1 MPPFPAI
8 ASISHEHPHILS
20 KCEGGGFPSLHTSGK
35 HWYERHTSFSLTHR
49 NQKSNHTPPNTQSQP
64 GPQPSLQGVQ
74 SLSCPSLIS
83 SPQTSQSALLTSQDT
98 ARANPS
104 SPNALL
110 PTYPFENSHL
120 SLSVK
125 LPQISSHASLLP
137 IWPRSVHCPFDSR
150 ETDAKPEVVF
160 PLLARWRNS
169 LHPASAAE
177 CNSTCWTGTTSS
189 S

>member
-35 HWYERHTSFSLTHR
+35 HLCERHMSFSLTHR

-83 SPQTSQSALLTSQDT
+83 SPQTFQSALLTSQDT

-110 PTYPFENSHL
+110 LTYPFENSHL

-125 LPQISSHASLLP
+125 LPQISSHVSTL
-137 IWPRSVHCPFDSR
+137 
-150 ETDAKPEVVF
+150 
-160 PLLARWRNS
+160 PLLLNAAPHAGQGQQAALES
-169 LHPASAAE
+169 SEKSAVEGRLGKRAIQG
-177 CNSTCWTGTTSS
+177 SPIRQ
-189 S
+189 

>member
-1 MPPFPAI
+1 M
-8 ASISHEHPHILS
+8 SIPTSCL

-35 HWYERHTSFSLTHR
+35 HWCERHTSFSLTHR

-64 GPQPSLQGVQ
+64 GPQPSLQGVHF
-74 SLSCPSLIS
+74 LSCPSLIS
-83 SPQTSQSALLTSQDT
+83 SPQTSPSALLTSQDI
-98 ARANPS
+98 AHANPS
-104 SPNALL
+104 SPNALP

-137 IWPRSVHCPFDSR
+137 IWPPSIRCPLDSQK
-150 ETDAKPEVVF
+150 TDARPEVVL

-169 LHPASAAE
+169 LRPASAAE
-177 CNSTCWTGTTSS
+177 CSSTHRTAATGCS
-189 S
+189 